1 MTIPPALRSVMPRVA
16 DMVRGMFPSYKPSL
30 SPDEQTLAIFL
41 RGNRELYDALVSVI
55 KVRTEGRAK
64 VPLPSNPMDCMVSMA
79 RDKELRWLLS
89 RLEAILHSPA
99 DPAQDG
105 EQPG

>member
-1 MTIPPALRSVMPRVA
+1 MPPAFQRVA
-16 DMVRGMFPSYKPSL
+16 DMVREMMPTFQHRL
-30 SPDEQTLAIFL
+30 SADEQTLAIFL
-41 RGNRELYDALVSVI
+41 RGNKDLYEALVNVI
-55 KVRTEGRAK
+55 KIRTEGRAK
-64 VPLPSNPMDCMVSMA
+64 VSLPSNPVDCMVSMA

-99 DPAQDG
+99 DSTQDG

>member
-1 MTIPPALRSVMPRVA
+1 MTIPSALHAVMPRVA
-16 DMVRGMFPSYKPSL
+16 DMVRGMFPSFRHSL

-41 RGNRELYDALVSVI
+41 RGNRELFEALVNVI

-64 VPLPSNPMDCMVSMA
+64 VPLPNNPMECMVSMA

-89 RLEAILHSPA
+89 RLEAIHHSPA
-99 DPAQDG
+99 DSAQDG
-105 EQPG
+105 EQPE